1 MRFQQRRKR
10 FFAALTMLYAVLLVV
25 FCITRFRLLFWL
37 LGNPLLPE
45 TGVNLI
51 PFASLMQGI
60 RQYGGLSWDML
71 GNLLMYVP
79 AGVMFCYRHNARWWQ
94 NALLGAGVSV
104 AVELLQLLLHTGSCD
119 VDDFLV
125 NAQGSFAG
133 AAGLCVGSP
142 ALQTRKESSPGSG
155 GDHRHPVCTLSGDL
169 CGRFLFRR
177 RKFPVWV
184 SGAGGGVFLGLWPV
198 AAEGFD
204 STAKTV
210 VWAGCGGS
218 RAVVF
223 PFLFDRPGE
232 QGSTHGFER
241 AVTGERNRKE
251 LCAQHRAL
259 FGAVKMF
266 SLDKAGQK
274 RL

>member
-1 MRFQQRRKR
+1 MRLQQRRKR

-79 AGVMFCYRHNARWWQ
+79 VGVMFCYWHNARWWQ

-125 NAQGSFAG
+125 NALGSFAG
-133 AAGLCVGSP
+133 AAAFALILQLCKGERNQAREVVEIIATLFVP
-142 ALQTRKESSPGSG
+142 FLVIYVADFFSG
-155 GDHRHPVCTLSGDL
+155 GENFLFGYLALVAVYFWG
-169 CGRFLFRR
+169 CGRWLLRDLTPRQKRWYGLAAVAVGLWFFLF
-177 RKFPVWV
+177 FLIGPV
-184 SGAGGGVFLGLWPV
+184 
-198 AAEGFD
+198 
-204 STAKTV
+204 
-210 VWAGCGGS
+210 S
-218 RAVVF
+218 RAV
-223 PFLFDRPGE
+223 RM
-232 QGSTHGFER
+232 
-241 AVTGERNRKE
+241 
-251 LCAQHRAL
+251 AL
-259 FGAVKMF
+259 KG
-266 SLDKAGQK
+266 L
-274 RL
+274 